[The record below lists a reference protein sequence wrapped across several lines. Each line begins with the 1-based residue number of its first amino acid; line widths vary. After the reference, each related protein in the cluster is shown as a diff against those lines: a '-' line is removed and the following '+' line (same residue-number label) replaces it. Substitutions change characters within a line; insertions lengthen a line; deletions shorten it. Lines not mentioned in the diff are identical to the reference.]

1 MSVATWIHEFNAA
14 PAGALPRN
22 VYRYVLSTSAPH
34 QLALLALTAG
44 VALLEVVP
52 LELQR
57 RIVNDLVKHRPYSWV
72 IGLCAV
78 YAGVVIVQGSAKL
91 GLNIYRGWVGE
102 QAKRDLRH
110 RVHTVVETPSI
121 ASPAAE
127 AQGIVISMIVAEV
140 EPIGGFVGESVSEPL
155 LQGGIMASVLAY
167 LIHIDPW
174 MALAAIGLFIPQ
186 LIFVP
191 LLQSAVNRR
200 TGARIQVLRQLG
212 IAMIDRDDDA
222 EDERRI
228 DQAFALDMGIFK
240 IKFTMNFLMNL
251 CNHLQRVSALLVGGW
266 WVYTS
271 HLEIGGVVAFI
282 SGIGRLNDPWGD
294 LVNYFRDLNVTQVK
308 YRLLADAVESAGPS
322 RPRPRCWALDCSGR
336 LTARWSSA
344 YSFNQRERKGRR
356 RRPREGSKK
365 CLDKLRTICWR
376 CSIRRRSTAAIGS
389 AFAIFSALSRFSNS
403 SISRSLR
410 SCLAVVGPQW
420 HLTYGQSALILY
432 SGGVGSILGA
442 LVFGGLADASGRKAQ
457 MIIGTFI
464 CAGAAGVDR
473 LCAGRSLATFALLRF
488 VVGVGLTAAVVPAL
502 TILVELTPTRHR
514 TMVTSFYVVFATA
527 GGFLASITSAALLAA
542 IGWRGM
548 AMLGILRSRW
558 SACSPHSLFPNRYAG

>member
-1 MSVATWIHEFNAA
+1 VSVATWIQEFNAA
-14 PAGALPRN
+14 PAGGLPRN
-22 VYRYVLSTSAPH
+22 VFRYVLATSAPH

-72 IGLCAV
+72 VGLCAI

-110 RVHTVVETPSI
+110 RVHTVVETPSD

-155 LQGGIMASVLAY
+155 LQIGIMASVLAY

-200 TGARIQVLRQLG
+200 TGARIRVLRQLG
-212 IAMIDRDDDA
+212 IAMIDRNDDA

-266 WVYTS
+266 WVYTN

-282 SGIGRLNDPWGD
+282 SGIGQLNDPWGD

-308 YRLLADAVESAGPS
+308 YRLLTDAV
-322 RPRPRCWALDCSGR
+322 
-336 LTARWSSA
+336 
-344 YSFNQRERKGRR
+344 NQLAPASPVRTVVKPGERT
-356 RRPREGSKK
+356 E
-365 CLDKLRTICWR
+365 
-376 CSIRRRSTAAIGS
+376 A
-389 AFAIFSALSRFSNS
+389 
-403 SISRSLR
+403 
-410 SCLAVVGPQW
+410 
-420 HLTYGQSALILY
+420 
-432 SGGVGSILGA
+432 
-442 LVFGGLADASGRKAQ
+442 
-457 MIIGTFI
+457 
-464 CAGAAGVDR
+464 
-473 LCAGRSLATFALLRF
+473 
-488 VVGVGLTAAVVPAL
+488 
-502 TILVELTPTRHR
+502 
-514 TMVTSFYVVFATA
+514 
-527 GGFLASITSAALLAA
+527 
-542 IGWRGM
+542 
-548 AMLGILRSRW
+548 
-558 SACSPHSLFPNRYAG
+558 

>member
-1 MSVATWIHEFNAA
+1 MSVAAWIHEFNTA

-22 VYRYVLSTSAPH
+22 VFRYVLSTSGLH

-72 IGLCAV
+72 VGLCAV

-110 RVHTVVETPSI
+110 RVHTVVETPST

-174 MALAAIGLFIPQ
+174 MALAAIGLFVPQ
-186 LIFVP
+186 LVFVP

-200 TGARIQVLRQLG
+200 TGARIRVLRQLG

-240 IKFTMNFLMNL
+240 IKFTMNFLINL

-271 HLEIGGVVAFI
+271 NLEIGGVVAFI

-308 YRLLADAVESAGPS
+308 YRLLADAVSQLAPAN
-322 RPRPRCWALDCSGR
+322 P
-336 LTARWSSA
+336 
-344 YSFNQRERKGRR
+344 ER
-356 RRPREGSKK
+356 
-365 CLDKLRTICWR
+365 
-376 CSIRRRSTAAIGS
+376 A
-389 AFAIFSALSRFSNS
+389 
-403 SISRSLR
+403 
-410 SCLAVVGPQW
+410 VGP
-420 HLTYGQSALILY
+420 
-432 SGGVGSILGA
+432 
-442 LVFGGLADASGRKAQ
+442 
-457 MIIGTFI
+457 
-464 CAGAAGVDR
+464 
-473 LCAGRSLATFALLRF
+473 
-488 VVGVGLTAAVVPAL
+488 LTAA
-502 TILVELTPTRHR
+502 
-514 TMVTSFYVVFATA
+514 A
-527 GGFLASITSAALLAA
+527 G
-542 IGWRGM
+542 
-548 AMLGILRSRW
+548 
-558 SACSPHSLFPNRYAG
+558 